1 MKQLLL
7 LLFSTT
13 VSLAQDLTI
22 DPLPDQSSPPDA
34 ELGIIAR
41 PNSPSLED
49 EAVFTWHGLTQG
61 NQESI
66 KQLLGQNLT
75 SAEVKQA
82 VTIINRLATEG
93 NIYAQE
99 LLVNCWIDGNLGLWT
114 NQGNQA
120 QRLRLLWLFAES
132 NPLVHRYLVE
142 SYMEGYFGISIKK
155 KSQLRRVQRFAL
167 NHLMSPGVGDLVIQ
181 AMKDNLLAF
190 KSKLV
195 YFKRVKGK
203 NGRWYTVEGDK
214 KELNAIEFL
223 AKNHNGKAQA
233 FLIECYMDNRYG
245 ADSSDTRKFKRALEQ
260 MEALDSGNP
269 DLGALILSVW
279 RQNLLHYGKKGHIER
294 EQELRRLTEKYG
306 DLLDDNRVNQQ
317 FRICNQFELLRDYL
331 EE

>member
-7 LLFSTT
+7 VLFSTT
-13 VSLAQDLTI
+13 VSLAQDLTV
-22 DPLPDQSSPPDA
+22 DPIQDQSSPPGA
-34 ELGIIAR
+34 QLGIIAR

-49 EAVFTWHGLTQG
+49 EAVFTWQGLRQG
-61 NQESI
+61 NQKSI
-66 KQLLGQNLT
+66 EQLLDQLLT
-75 SAEVKQA
+75 SFEEKQA
-82 VTIINRLATEG
+82 VTIINHLATEG

-99 LLVNCWIDGNLGLWT
+99 LLVRCWIDGSLGLQT
-114 NQGNQA
+114 NQRNQA

-155 KSQLRRVQRFAL
+155 KPQLRRAQRFAL
-167 NHLMSPGVGDLVIQ
+167 NNLGSPGVGDLVIQ

-190 KSKLV
+190 KSKLA

-203 NGRWYTVEGDK
+203 NGRWYTIEGDK
-214 KELNAIEFL
+214 KELEAVEFL
-223 AKNHNGKAQA
+223 AENHNGKAQA

-245 ADSSDTRKFKRALEQ
+245 ADSTDIKKFKLTLEK

-279 RQNLLHYGKKGHIER
+279 RQNLLHYGKKKRVEYGK
-294 EQELRRLTEKYG
+294 ELRRLTEKYG
-306 DLLDDNRVNQQ
+306 NLLDDNRVNQ
-317 FRICNQFELLRDYL
+317 RSRTYNQFELLRDYI
-331 EE
+331 E